1 MDVSPEAIDLA
12 IDTVTGGVG
21 KFVSNLISTPIKYAK
36 GEDVETYEIP
46 FLRRVY
52 GKAGKQVLT
61 QQYYENMDAVRLVS
75 RQLTRY
81 KNDPAKVR
89 EIAREYRA
97 EVRLIARMKA
107 TQNAMKDLKDQREAA
122 EKIKDPAV
130 RKAREK
136 KIEETTVKIM
146 TGFNKHYNLLKEK
159 E

>member
-1 MDVSPEAIDLA
+1 MRVGMAPRNTTSGTAGSPRA
-12 IDTVTGGVG
+12 
-21 KFVSNLISTPIKYAK
+21 SPTPRK
-36 GEDVETYEIP
+36 T
-46 FLRRVY
+46 
-52 GKAGKQVLT
+52 
-61 QQYYENMDAVRLVS
+61 ENMDAVRLVS